1 MTKKKSPKPAT
12 KQRKATKP
20 DAATKKKAVGRG
32 GAKVKGPAKGKTGQ
46 GGKGAGKGGRGSQGK
61 SVGKNVGKNVGKG
74 FPKAKRPVARPARE
88 LQLDVP
94 ALRPGEER
102 ERRES
107 LASAKAAVAAALDK
121 KAVEP
126 VLIDVCGRSSYA
138 DFIVVVSGRS
148 DRQVDAIADGVCEA
162 LSARGRRPIGRE
174 GVRNGR
180 WVLIDFGDVVVH
192 VFYHPLREVFDI
204 ESLWIDAPR
213 VKLQIPAEARAD
225 AAPGRDT

>member
-1 MTKKKSPKPAT
+1 VTKKKTPKPTAKT
-12 KQRKATKP
+12 RKFAKP
-20 DAATKKKAVGRG
+20 KAAAKKGTTGKRAV
-32 GAKVKGPAKGKTGQ
+32 K
-46 GGKGAGKGGRGSQGK
+46 GKGAGKVTGK
-61 SVGKNVGKNVGKG
+61 ARKQ
-74 FPKAKRPVARPARE
+74 VARPVRE
-88 LQLDVP
+88 APPVLQTV
-94 ALRPGEER
+94 RPGEER

-107 LASAKAAVAAALDK
+107 LATAKAAVAAALDK

-126 VLIDVCGRSSYA
+126 VLIDVCGRASYA

-162 LSARGRRPIGRE
+162 LATRGRRPMGRE
-174 GVRNGR
+174 GARNGR

-213 VKLQIPAEARAD
+213 VKLLIPAEARAD
-225 AAPGRDT
+225 AAPGRDSNP

>member
-1 MTKKKSPKPAT
+1 VTKKKTAKPIAKHRAKPA
-12 KQRKATKP
+12 
-20 DAATKKKAVGRG
+20 AATKKKAVGRG
-32 GAKVKGPAKGKTGQ
+32 GMKAKVATAGRAGGSGKGGKGGKGVGKGTAKGK
-46 GGKGAGKGGRGSQGK
+46 KP
-61 SVGKNVGKNVGKG
+61 VV
-74 FPKAKRPVARPARE
+74 RPVRE
-88 LQLDVP
+88 VQLDVP

-126 VLIDVCGRSSYA
+126 VLIDVCGLSSYA

-174 GVRNGR
+174 GARNGR

>member
-1 MTKKKSPKPAT
+1 MPRDHTGGGPPGTSWKGVRDGGHHEDHDT
-12 KQRKATKP
+12 DDQP
-20 DAATKKKAVGRG
+20 DDPQDQACDGEPRVRRASAAGLVESRPGDHCSDR
-32 GAKVKGPAKGKTGQ
+32 TGDD
-46 GGKGAGKGGRGSQGK
+46 R
-61 SVGKNVGKNVGKG
+61 
-74 FPKAKRPVARPARE
+74 
-88 LQLDVP
+88 
-94 ALRPGEER
+94 GEER

>member
-1 MTKKKSPKPAT
+1 MTKKKSSKPAAKHRKASKPTAAAKKPKPA
-12 KQRKATKP
+12 
-20 DAATKKKAVGRG
+20 GRG
-32 GAKVKGPAKGKTGQ
+32 GTKVKGA
-46 GGKGAGKGGRGSQGK
+46 AKGGRG
-61 SVGKNVGKNVGKG
+61 GKG
-74 FPKAKRPVARPARE
+74 RSDKKRGPGRQGGLSAKVDKGRFASKKPIAKPLRE
-88 LQLDVP
+88 VQLDTP

-107 LASAKAAVAAALDK
+107 LASAKAAVTAALDK
-121 KAVEP
+121 KAIEP

-148 DRQVDAIADGVCEA
+148 DRQVDAIADGVCES
-162 LSARGRRPIGRE
+162 LSERGRRPIGRE
-174 GVRNGR
+174 GARNGR

-225 AAPGRDT
+225 AALGRDSDS